1 MDIRKLIDEFME
13 GRTSLEEEQL
23 LGEYFRT
30 ERNIPEELKP
40 YREMFAYFDRG
51 MTDEDLLGGGE
62 SAASPKRSGRMAFM
76 HRWIGVAASV
86 AVLLAA
92 AYYFADGG
100 NGTES
105 PVGMGADTQNTVAQT
120 VTADTITTET
130 DSAQSGG
137 DNRNAAKPQRRTPRK
152 YRYKP
157 APPEVLMAKGQSATL
172 ADSVSMVASRLAEA
186 ELMKVEFEQQYM
198 INLIKAANMINS
210 ADIAAARD
218 EEEAY

>member
-1 MDIRKLIDEFME
+1 MDIRKLIDKFME

-30 ERNIPEELKP
+30 ERDIPEELKP
-40 YREMFAYFDRG
+40 YCEMFAYFDRG

-76 HRWIGVAASV
+76 HRWIGVA
-86 AVLLAA
+86 VLLAA
-92 AYYFADGG
+92 AYYFADSG

-105 PVGMGADTQNTVAQT
+105 PVGMGADTRNIVAQT

>member
-1 MDIRKLIDEFME
+1 MDIRILIDKFME
-13 GRTSLEEEQL
+13 GRTSLEEERL

-30 ERNIPEELKP
+30 ERDVPEELKP

-62 SAASPKRSGRMAFM
+62 SAASPKHSGRMAFM

-105 PVGMGADTQNTVAQT
+105 PVGMGADTRNTIAQT

-137 DNRNAAKPQRRTPRK
+137 DNRNAARHANT
-152 YRYKP
+152 
-157 APPEVLMAKGQSATL
+157 AT
-172 ADSVSMVASRLAEA
+172 SRLRPKCSWRKDSR
-186 ELMKVEFEQQYM
+186 LPWPT
-198 INLIKAANMINS
+198 
-210 ADIAAARD
+210 R
-218 EEEAY
+218 